1 MGLHADLWESSFS
14 PLSLPRLGEEELMW
28 QGWAEHPTVGCCV
41 LQAGTWAPAPLHA
54 LGMSCAALW
63 VLLVLRNLCL
73 AFMAMFFSAFATL
86 ALPDSA
92 MPPLAGCPHPKCS
105 ATKRGGGTGMLL
117 VPFFAPQR
125 FQLEAQHT
133 QMP

>member
-1 MGLHADLWESSFS
+1 MAGLGRASHSGVLCPAGRHLGSSTTACS
-14 PLSLPRLGEEELMW
+14 G
-28 QGWAEHPTVGCCV
+28 HV
-41 LQAGTWAPAPLHA
+41 
-54 LGMSCAALW
+54 CAALW

-105 ATKRGGGTGMLL
+105 ATKRGGGTSMLL